1 VTDCGYGAARA
12 EHRAQ
17 PTDGDLRVGRHR
29 ELLVGV
35 DRDLL
40 VGRHAMAQLLRRLS
54 GRGPSAAFHHMAQ
67 PSDIP
72 DALPG
77 YQLVHATVY
86 FRHGSR
92 APVHSELP
100 GAQDVA
106 WEDCCQEK
114 RARLLAD
121 TTLLDLGGGPASPSV
136 VDQRQQSVKMRGG
149 CCSGELTLTGAQQG
163 VRLGKSL
170 QERYG
175 ALLGSD
181 GADRLTVRS
190 TNVAR
195 CVMTARAVLFGLLGD
210 AAASGPVPI
219 ATAPSNVEDLTPN
232 AKRCARLAELWDE
245 ARRDWSQSA
254 ANAHPLHSPTLAALR
269 RLMPASDL
277 SAYGVEHGRWVPLKD
292 ILTAS
297 AALPSA
303 PPLQW
308 GVDLD
313 LLASIDELAAA
324 QVGHL
329 MGHGRDAEFQ
339 QAVVRVGVGAALGRL
354 ASSLKA
360 AAAAAAASAPAAT
373 SLKAAAASAP
383 PATSATAASPAA
395 DVQAA
400 PPAALSLFSGHD
412 TTVLPLLTA
421 LGLWDRAWPP
431 FCAALS
437 FELWMPK
444 TEEEG
449 GAGAG
454 AAPLVRVLFR
464 TAPFAAPHGGGSLP
478 PRRAAERAAAAPD
491 GSEDFEWREMARY
504 SLPQFAALVEPL
516 VPVDLDAE
524 CLPRHSAV
532 QTRRLQEG
540 SQF

>member
-1 VTDCGYGAARA
+1 
-12 EHRAQ
+12 
-17 PTDGDLRVGRHR
+17 
-29 ELLVGV
+29 
-35 DRDLL
+35 
-40 VGRHAMAQLLRRLS
+40 MAQS
-54 GRGPSAAFHHMAQ
+54 
-67 PSDIP
+67 SDVPP

-92 APVHSELP
+92 APVHTELP

-106 WEDCCQEK
+106 WEDCCQES

-121 TTLLDLGGGPASPSV
+121 TTLVDLGGGPASPSL
-136 VDQRQQSVKMRGG
+136 VDRRQQSIKMRGG

-170 QERYG
+170 LERYG
-175 ALLGSD
+175 PLLGSD
-181 GADRLTVRS
+181 GVDKLTVRS

-195 CVMTARAVLFGLLGD
+195 CVMTARAVLHGLLGD
-210 AAASGPVPI
+210 AAATRPVPI
-219 ATAPSNVEDLTPN
+219 ATAPSEVEDLTPN

-245 ARRDWSQSA
+245 ARREWSQGGA
-254 ANAHPLHSPTLAALR
+254 GAHPLHSPTLAALR
-269 RLMPASDL
+269 RLMPSSDL
-277 SAYGVEHGRWVPLKD
+277 SKYGVEQGRWVPLKD
-292 ILTAS
+292 ILTAT

-303 PPLQW
+303 PSLQW
-308 GVDLD
+308 GVDFE

-329 MGHGRDAEFQ
+329 MGHGRDADYQ

-354 ASSLKA
+354 ATSLQ
-360 AAAAAAASAPAAT
+360 AAAAASASVSTSAAAT
-373 SLKAAAASAP
+373 S
-383 PATSATAASPAA
+383 PAR
-395 DVQAA
+395 DVQ

-444 TEEEG
+444 AEGDG
-449 GAGAG
+449 GAGVSSD
-454 AAPLVRVLFR
+454 PLVRVLYR

-491 GSEDFEWREMARY
+491 GSQDFAWHEMARY

-524 CLPRHSAV
+524 CRPRHSAS